1 MLMAA
6 VTISIIDVDLGSS
19 VASIIQDDVTE
30 ITTENRRQI
39 DDAIREAIAQ
49 QEADDAIKNAKL
61 KQEDALKQR
70 MEKLYAELLAAS
82 SQSTSSFLSS
92 QTILSIAAPDMPNMI
107 SFVGKMRNWLKA
119 NDKPYK
125 LASKK
130 KGKEQ
135 GYRIDELTTDTS
147 LPEPTEQADP
157 AEPSDA

>member
-1 MLMAA
+1 MAA

-39 DDAIREAIAQ
+39 DEAIREAIAQ
-49 QEADDAIKNAKL
+49 QEADDAVKNAKQ

-70 MEKLYAELLAAS
+70 METLFTELLTAS
-82 SQSTSSFLSS
+82 SQSSSSFLSS

-107 SFVGKMRNWLKA
+107 SFVGKMRNWLKS

-135 GYRIDELTTDTS
+135 GYRIDAADDLT
-147 LPEPTEQADP
+147 
-157 AEPSDA
+157 EPSQPELSDA

>member
-1 MLMAA
+1 MAA

-39 DDAIREAIAQ
+39 DEAIREAIAQ
-49 QEADDAIKNAKL
+49 QEADDAVKNAKQ

-70 MEKLYAELLAAS
+70 MEKLFTELLDAS
-82 SQSTSSFLSS
+82 GQSPSSFLSS

-107 SFVGKMRNWLKA
+107 SFVGKMRNWLKS

-125 LASKK
+125 LQSKK

-135 GYRIDELTTDTS
+135 GYRIDEVTDS
-147 LPEPTEQADP
+147 SELAAEP
-157 AEPSDA
+157 AEPADA